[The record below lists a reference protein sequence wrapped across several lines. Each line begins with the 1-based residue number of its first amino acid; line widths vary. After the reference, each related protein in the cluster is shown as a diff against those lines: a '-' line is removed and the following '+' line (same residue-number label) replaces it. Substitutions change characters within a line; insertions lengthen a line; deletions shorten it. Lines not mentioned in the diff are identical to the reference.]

1 LHFLNVKS
9 IFDISPTVE
18 GLIMGLFD
26 KVKSSLGSGDMTA
39 GAINNGPQKK
49 TGGHDHRSNTGDDR
63 TQAQKKAD
71 KEKRK

>member
-1 LHFLNVKS
+1 MTIKMPS
-9 IFDISPTVE
+9 SPVT
-18 GLIMGLFD
+18 
-26 KVKSSLGSGDMTA
+26 LGV
-39 GAINNGPQKK
+39 IPNGPQKK